1 LGAERQYVVFRLDGQ
16 RYGAPID
23 VVREVNYMTPITR
36 LPNTPAYVD
45 GVIDLRGEI
54 LPVVNLR
61 ARLNLAVRANDT
73 ETRLMILNL
82 GDRSSALVVDGVEHV
97 LDIREDEI
105 TAQEPGL
112 NLPGEDYVLGT
123 ARAEGGLVV
132 ILDLDRLMSNSL

>member
-1 LGAERQYVVFRLDGQ
+1 MGAERQYVVFRLDGQ

-36 LPNTPAYVD
+36 LPNTPPYVD

-97 LDIREDEI
+97 LDVREEEI
-105 TAQEPGL
+105 TAQEPGVI
-112 NLPGEDYVLGT
+112 LPGEDYVLGT

-132 ILDLDRLMSNSL
+132 ILDLDRLMSNTL

>member
-23 VVREVNYMTPITR
+23 VVREVTYMTPITR
-36 LPNTPAYVD
+36 LPNTPPYVD

-61 ARLNLAVRANDT
+61 ARLNLAERANDT

-97 LDIREDEI
+97 LDIRDEEI
-105 TAQEPGL
+105 TAQEPGITR
-112 NLPGEDYVLGT
+112 PGEDYVLGT

-132 ILDLDRLMSNSL
+132 ILDLDRLMSNTL